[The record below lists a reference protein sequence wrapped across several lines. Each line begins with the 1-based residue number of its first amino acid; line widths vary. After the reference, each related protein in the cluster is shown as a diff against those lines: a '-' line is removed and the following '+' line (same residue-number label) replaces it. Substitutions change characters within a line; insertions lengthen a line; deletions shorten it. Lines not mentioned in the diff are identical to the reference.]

1 MTMGVGGSSVEK
13 ELAAITSWREN
24 AVPISTSERQGRVAQ
39 AQKLMRDQGID
50 ALYLDATTSLTY
62 FTGAR
67 FYQSERTIGA
77 VIPQSGEIEFISP
90 AFEKEKL
97 LESLGGP
104 AVIHCWDEDE
114 NPFAL
119 LADMLT
125 RLAGAKAIIAMD
137 EKAPFFLVDGLRQAG
152 EDFQFVSAVLVAG
165 ACRQIKSDAE
175 IALMQLAKDISL
187 EVHKAAARILRPGI
201 STREVQDF
209 IDKAHKAYGADGG
222 STFCIVLFGEPTA
235 YPHGV
240 SYPQTL
246 QEGDMVLI
254 DTGCSMH
261 GYQSDITRSYVFG
274 VPSKRQREIW
284 DLEKRAQLAA
294 FQAAQLGGACGD
306 VDKAARDVIEAAGLG
321 PGYKVPGLPHR
332 TGHGIGMDI
341 HEGPYL
347 VKGDQTSLQPG
358 MCFSNEPMICL
369 YGEFGVRL
377 EDHFYMGPDGP
388 KWFTQPSHSIDDP
401 FGLAT

>member
-1 MTMGVGGSSVEK
+1 MTIGVGGSNIEQ
-13 ELAAITSWREN
+13 ELAAITSWRDQ
-24 AVPISTSERQGRVAQ
+24 VSPISDQERAQRVAH
-39 AQKLMRDQGID
+39 AQTLMGSQDIG

-77 VIPQSGEIEFISP
+77 VIPQQGEVEFICP

-97 LESLGGP
+97 VEGLGGP
-104 AVIHCWDEDE
+104 AIIHCWEEDED
-114 NPFAL
+114 PFTL

-125 RLAGAKAIIAMD
+125 RMSGPDAKIALD
-137 EKAPFFLVDGLRQAG
+137 EKAPFFLVDALGRAG
-152 EDFQFVSAVLVAG
+152 SDFTFVSAAAVAG
-165 ACRQIKSDAE
+165 KCRQIKSSAE
-175 IALMQLAKDISL
+175 IALMQKAKDITL
-187 EVHKAAARILRPGI
+187 EVQKAAARILEPGI
-201 STREVQDF
+201 STRDVQNF
-209 IDKAHKAYGADGG
+209 IDKAHAAYGADNG
-222 STFCIVLFGEPTA
+222 STFCIALFGEPTA

-246 QEGDMVLI
+246 KEGDMVLI
-254 DTGCSMH
+254 DTGCSLY

-274 VPSKRQREIW
+274 EATARQREIW
-284 DLEKRAQLAA
+284 ALEKRAQQAA
-294 FQAAQLGGACGD
+294 FDAAKPGITCGA

-332 TGHGIGMDI
+332 TGHGIGMDV

-347 VKGDQTSLQPG
+347 VKGDETPLQEG

-377 EDHFYMGPDGP
+377 EDHFYMGPDGA

-401 FGLAT
+401 FGLGG